1 MCGRLDIMSS
11 SLSKKVSDNLNI
23 QFFTADNR
31 DLRPTQTVSTITS
44 IDNRLQQ
51 LDTSW
56 GIKPSW
62 AKKLLINAQAESVSD
77 KPTFR
82 KAFANHRCV
91 VPCSGWY
98 EWSSTQGNGKQKYLF
113 GFENQEPIYMA
124 GIWYT
129 SVDEKP
135 PQLVTLTTTPIESC
149 KPYHHRMPLLIPVSA
164 VEDWLKLSV
173 YEVIKLLA
181 SDGFSERINVSHN
194 MV

>member
-62 AKKLLINAQAESVSD
+62 AKKLLINAQAESVAD

>member
-1 MCGRLDIMSS
+1 MSS
-11 SLSKKVSDNLNI
+11 PLSKKVSDNLNI
-23 QFFTADNR
+23 QFLTADNR
-31 DLRPTQTVSTITS
+31 DLRPTQIVSTVTS

-56 GIKPSW
+56 GIKPNW

-82 KAFANHRCV
+82 KAFADHRCV

-98 EWSSTQGNGKQKYLF
+98 EWSSMHGNGKQKYLF

-129 SVDEKP
+129 PVDETP
-135 PQLVTLTTTPIESC
+135 PKLVTLTTTPIESC
-149 KPYHHRMPLLIPVSA
+149 KPYHHRMPLLIPESA

-173 YEVIKLLA
+173 YEVMRLLA
-181 SDGFSERINVSHN
+181 SDVFSERISISHN
-194 MV
+194 KV

>member
-1 MCGRLDIMSS
+1 MSS

-62 AKKLLINAQAESVSD
+62 AKKLLINAQAESVAD